1 MNLTHLKLHTFLVSL
16 FAVSIFART
25 LSYADHHEGKQEH
38 EKHEMEAD
46 VNADGKVSYDEFK
59 GAREQNMQEHF
70 NRRDTNK
77 DGFIDQAEKD
87 AAKQNW
93 KKHHGKMKDGEKCDR
108 K

>member
-1 MNLTHLKLHTFLVSL
+1 MKKSLLISSLIAIFTFGAASV
-16 FAVSIFART
+16 
-25 LSYADHHEGKQEH
+25 YANHHEGAHESEKQE
-38 EKHEMEAD
+38 MTAD
-46 VNADGKVSYDEFK
+46 ANNDGKVSYDEFK
-59 GAREQNMQEHF
+59 AAREQNMQEHF